1 MARYEKLLQDKLS
14 IIDLRDNFV
23 NTAESEKRR

>member
-1 MARYEKLLQDKLS
+1 MARYEKLLADKLS